1 MITEDEETAMTPAPI
16 VQVNE
21 ISKTFTNKNETA
33 KVLDKV
39 SLDIEKGEI
48 VSILGQ
54 SGCGKSTL
62 LNMIGGFEKPD
73 QGKVLVAGEPVLRP
87 SRKCVLLFQ
96 NYGLL
101 PWRNVLKNVELGIEE
116 ANMTAAE
123 RKDRAMSYLS
133 IVGLQDKIS
142 LFPRHL
148 SGGMQQRVAIARALA
163 AKPELILM
171 DEPFAALDTF
181 TRYYLQDELL
191 RIQRQEGTTVVL
203 VTHDIDEAIY
213 LSDRILLMSAN
224 PGRIHKELPV
234 HLVKPRDRGVDDFQF
249 FRKII
254 LEEFHFTNQAV
265 QEEYNI

>member
-1 MITEDEETAMTPAPI
+1 MASPI
-16 VQVNE
+16 VHVHD

-33 KVLDKV
+33 KVLDKI
-39 SLDIEKGEI
+39 SLDIQKGEI

-62 LNMIGGFEKPD
+62 LNIIGGFEQPD
-73 QGKVLVAGEPVLRP
+73 SGKVLIAGEPVLRP

-101 PWRNVLKNVELGIEE
+101 PWRNVLKNVELGIED
-116 ANMTAAE
+116 ANLTAAE
-123 RKDRAMSYLS
+123 RRDRAMAYLS
-133 IVGLQDKIS
+133 IVGLQDKVT

-163 AKPELILM
+163 ARPELILM

-191 RIQRQEGTTVVL
+191 RIQRREGTTVVL
-203 VTHDIDEAIY
+203 VTHDIDEAVY
-213 LSDRILLMSAN
+213 LSDRILLMKAN
-224 PGRIHKELPV
+224 PGSIHKELQV
-234 HLVKPRDRGVDDFQF
+234 QLGKPRDRGIDDFQF

-254 LEEFHFTNQAV
+254 LEEFHFTNQAAS
-265 QEEYNI
+265 EEYNI